1 MIVPCTDP
9 HGHPGLEAMAP
20 FLLALFSG
28 NILAPETAFSKAWT
42 PGFKNLRLSARFFH
56 EALMMTG
63 LAIYKQLDPFFS
75 TRNCQFIITHCEQVP
90 GENDMRASY
99 ALKFVITSRH
109 EVAFNAHAVLKTP

>member
-9 HGHPGLEAMAP
+9 HGHPVPEVVVP
-20 FLLALFSG
+20 VLLALFSR
-28 NILAPETAFSKAWT
+28 NILAPETALSKAWT

-63 LAIYKQLDPFFS
+63 LAIHKRLDPFFLIW
-75 TRNCQFIITHCEQVP
+75 NWQFIITHCEQVP

-99 ALKFVITSRH
+99 ALKCVITSRH
-109 EVAFNAHAVLKTP
+109 EVAFNAHAVLKTR